1 MPKQTITLNT
11 SKDANVNYLAK
22 IVELKQIIP
31 HPDKETTK
39 LQIAIVDFEEVVIGK
54 DMQVG
59 DVCVFFRPE
68 SQISERFLSHINAF
82 RHAELNK
89 DKEKTGFFEDSGR
102 VRTVRLR
109 KQLSA
114 GFLIPIDQLE
124 EYSKIEN
131 LRDLVGV
138 EFDSIGDEILVKK
151 YVIKTKEPS
160 SPKDKQGKKP
170 KVSRLIDGQIHFHI
184 DTQNLKYNA
193 TKINPDDTISI
204 TRKLHGTSGWASN
217 VLTKKKLN
225 ILEKLLKK
233 MGINIV
239 EEEYDLVYGSRRVV
253 KNGDETSEKQHFYD
267 EDIWGTVAEQLKEFI
282 PKGFTL
288 YYEIVGFTKGGS
300 SIQRDYDYGCGPID
314 HDVYIYRITET
325 NRDGFVTEL
334 STEQIQDFCK
344 RANLKYVP
352 LYYYGKAELW
362 HTKNILQLNTQE
374 HWNENFIQALM
385 SEYLEKPCELCV
397 TKAPDEGIVLRK
409 ESLFSFEAYKL
420 KSAAFLAYETKLL
433 DEGVSDIESNQ

>member
-1 MPKQTITLNT
+1 MSKQIKTLNI
-11 SKDANVNYLAK
+11 SKDANINYLAK

-31 HPDKETTK
+31 HPDKDTTK

-68 SQISERFLSHINAF
+68 SQISEKFLSHINAF
-82 RHAELNK
+82 RHSELNQDK
-89 DKEKTGFFEDSGR
+89 DKTGFFEDSGR

-114 GFLIPIDQLE
+114 GFLVPIDQLE
-124 EYSKIEN
+124 DYSKMDN
-131 LRDLVGV
+131 LRDLIGT
-138 EFDSIGDEILVKK
+138 EFDSIGDEVLVKK
-151 YVIKTKEPS
+151 YIIKTKES
-160 SPKDKQGKKP
+160 VSQKDKQGKKP
-170 KVSRLIDGQIHFHI
+170 KVSRLIDGQVHFHI

-193 TKINPDDTISI
+193 TKISPDDTISI

-225 ILEKLLKK
+225 IIERLLQKL
-233 MGINIV
+233 GCHIID
-239 EEEYDLVYGSRRVV
+239 EEYDLVYGSRRVV
-253 KNGDETSEKQHFYD
+253 KNGDEISSKQHFYD

-288 YYEIVGFTKGGS
+288 YYEIVGFTKSGS
-300 SIQRDYDYGCGPID
+300 AIQRDYDYGCGPIN
-314 HDVYIYRITET
+314 HDVYIYRITQT
-325 NRDGFVTEL
+325 NKDGFVTEL
-334 STEQIQDFCK
+334 STEQMQDFCK

-352 LYYYGKAELW
+352 LYFFGKAKDW
-362 HTKNILQLNTQE
+362 KSKDGDQISVSE
-374 HWNENFIQALM
+374 HWNENFIQCLM
-385 SEYLEKPCELCV
+385 NEYLEKTCELCV

-409 ESLFSFEAYKL
+409 ELLFSFEAYKL

-433 DEGVSDIESNQ
+433 DEGVADMESNQ